1 MPGRAIL
8 ALDSQR
14 MWYNLNAMPDLR
26 VILGGLVGLALAG
39 LAALCLEPPV
49 APAAFSQAAT
59 ASSTPE
65 TPITATAQPSFTP
78 SVIPTATAIAATTA
92 ATAAPS
98 PLPNATP
105 SPLPADTAVPA
116 IAAPVVA
123 AIPSPAPTATRIPQP
138 TAVQVPMSAH
148 AETRSAPPGSAQR
161 APHRPPVPA
170 AIPGVSIASDIPYVV
185 RPGADPRQTSLDV
198 YIPAAAAG
206 LPVLMYVHGGGW
218 SSGDK
223 DAVGAKAAYFTAHG
237 FVFVSINYRLIP
249 AAWPA
254 QQATDVAQA
263 VAWVKENI
271 AAYGGDRARLF
282 VLGHS
287 AGAHLTALIASDE
300 TYLREAG
307 LGPGALRGVILL
319 DSAAYNVEQLMRSP
333 EGKSEPFRPAF
344 GDDPAQWRRVSPRAK
359 IGPGKSIPP
368 HLLLLS
374 TTNGQRRPAAEDLA
388 SALRAAGVYAHIA
401 DACSF
406 RDHITIN
413 EELGRPG
420 DPPTAAVQA
429 FLDMLLRGTPVG
441 RGGSELLR
449 PRP

>member
-1 MPGRAIL
+1 M
-8 ALDSQR
+8 
-14 MWYNLNAMPDLR
+14 
-26 VILGGLVGLALAG
+26 GLALAG
-39 LAALCLEPPV
+39 LSAFGLETGQPAA
-49 APAAFSQAAT
+49 APIAFSQEAP
-59 ASSTPE
+59 TPPIP
-65 TPITATAQPSFTP
+65 TLAITATAQPSFTP
-78 SVIPTATAIAATTA
+78 SAVPTATAIA
-92 ATAAPS
+92 S
-98 PLPNATP
+98 
-105 SPLPADTAVPA
+105 
-116 IAAPVVA
+116 
-123 AIPSPAPTATRIPQP
+123 TATSLPRVRRRASRPARCLPRRSQLRIIRYPPPPQARGRP
-138 TAVQVPMSAH
+138 PPRFRCQIASRRLPHQLAR
-148 AETRSAPPGSAQR
+148 RSAPHIG
-161 APHRPPVPA
+161 PPVPA
-170 AIPGVSIASDIPYVV
+170 KIPGVNIAADIPYVV

-254 QQATDVAQA
+254 QQAADVAQA

-271 AAYGGDRARLF
+271 GGYGGDRARLF

-319 DSAAYNVEQLMRSP
+319 DSAAYDVEQLMRSP
-333 EGKSEPFRPAF
+333 EGKTEPFRPAF
-344 GDDPAQWRRVSPRAK
+344 GDDPAQWPRVSPRAK

-374 TTNGQRRPAAEDLA
+374 TGSGQRRPAAESLA
-388 SALRAAGVYAHIA
+388 GALRGWESTLTSPTPAAFATTPRSTKIS
-401 DACSF
+401 DAPATRRQQQYRLSSTCCCAAQ
-406 RDHITIN
+406 RW
-413 EELGRPG
+413 G
-420 DPPTAAVQA
+420 TAAPRP
-429 FLDMLLRGTPVG
+429 LSRGTESLSSSPMIARTGHARRTADTPARVAPNMPIRDG
-441 RGGSELLR
+441 RD
-449 PRP
+449 

>member
-1 MPGRAIL
+1 MSNRI
-8 ALDSQR
+8 
-14 MWYNLNAMPDLR
+14 
-26 VILGGLVGLALAG
+26 
-39 LAALCLEPPV
+39 ET
-49 APAAFSQAAT
+49 PAA
-59 ASSTPE
+59 
-65 TPITATAQPSFTP
+65 
-78 SVIPTATAIAATTA
+78 PTR
-92 ATAAPS
+92 P
-98 PLPNATP
+98 
-105 SPLPADTAVPA
+105 
-116 IAAPVVA
+116 
-123 AIPSPAPTATRIPQP
+123 
-138 TAVQVPMSAH
+138 
-148 AETRSAPPGSAQR
+148 AQR

-170 AIPGVSIASDIPYVV
+170 KIPGVNIAADIPYVV

-206 LPVLMYVHGGGW
+206 LPVLIYVHGGGW

-254 QQATDVAQA
+254 QQAADVAQA

-271 AAYGGDRARLF
+271 GGYGGDRARLF

-319 DSAAYNVEQLMRSP
+319 DSAAYDVEQLMRSP

-344 GDDPAQWRRVSPRAK
+344 GDDPALWPRVSPRAN

-374 TTNGQRRPAAEDLA
+374 TSSGQRRPAAEGMA
-388 SALRAAGVYAHIA
+388 GALRAAGVFAHIA
-401 DACSF
+401 DACGL
-406 RDHITIN
+406 RDHTTIN

-429 FLDMLLRGTPVG
+429 FLDMLLRGAPTG
-441 RGGSELLR
+441 RGGSEVLRLR
-449 PRP
+449 P

>member
-1 MPGRAIL
+1 
-8 ALDSQR
+8 
-14 MWYNLNAMPDLR
+14 MPDLR
-26 VILGGLVGLALAG
+26 VILGGLVSLALAG
-39 LAALCLEPPV
+39 LSAFGLEPPAAPV
-49 APAAFSQAAT
+49 ALSQAAPVSPIPT
-59 ASSTPE
+59 S
-65 TPITATAQPSFTP
+65 PITATAQPSFTP
-78 SVIPTATAIAATTA
+78 GAVPTATATAATATAIATA
-92 ATAAPS
+92 S
-98 PLPNATP
+98 PLPSVTP
-105 SPLPADTAVPA
+105 SPLPADTATPATATTAATVA
-116 IAAPVVA
+116 IA
-123 AIPSPAPTATRIPQP
+123 SPAPTATWSPQP
-138 TAVQVPMSAH
+138 AAAQLPMSAH

-161 APHRPPVPA
+161 TPHRLPVPA

-185 RPGADPRQTSLDV
+185 RPGADPRQTSLNV
-198 YIPAAAAG
+198 YIPAAASG

-254 QQATDVAQA
+254 QQAADVAQA

-271 AAYGGDRARLF
+271 GVYGGDGARLF

-319 DSAAYNVEQLMRSP
+319 DSAAYDVEQLMRSP

-359 IGPGKSIPP
+359 VGPGKSIPP

-374 TTNGQRRPAAEDLA
+374 STSGQRRPAAEGLA
-388 SALRAAGVYAHIA
+388 GALRAVGVYAHIA
-401 DACSF
+401 DACGF
-406 RDHITIN
+406 RDHTTIN

-429 FLDMLLRGTPVG
+429 FLDMLLRGAALG
-441 RGGSELLR
+441 RGGSEVLRLR
-449 PRP
+449 P